1 MKPKPDEDPPRP
13 APSGLTP
20 LVREIV
26 RPYHGWIAVILVAM
40 LLETAASIAAPWP
53 LKVVIDSVVGHHP
66 LPGWA
71 TRLLG
76 AEIADDKASLALA
89 AGISVVLIALFGA
102 IATYVDNYYTES
114 VGQWVANDL
123 RLKVYRHLDRLS
135 LAWYD

>member
-1 MKPKPDEDPPRP
+1 MKPKPDEDTPRP
-13 APSGLTP
+13 APGGLTP

-53 LKVVIDSVVGHHP
+53 LKVLIDSVVGHHP

-76 AEIADDKASLALA
+76 SGIADDKASLALA
-89 AGISVVLIALFGA
+89 AGIAVVLIALVGA

-135 LAWYD
+135 LA